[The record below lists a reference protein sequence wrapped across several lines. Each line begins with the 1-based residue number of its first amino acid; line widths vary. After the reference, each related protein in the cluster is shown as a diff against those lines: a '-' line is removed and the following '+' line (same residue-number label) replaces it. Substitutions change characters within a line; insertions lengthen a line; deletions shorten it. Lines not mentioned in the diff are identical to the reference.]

1 MKSKLL
7 GTITIILVALIGILG
22 WMLWKKQSDPDITTH
37 GTEYIQPAPTNMPAM
52 FSDGLALPDV
62 STDGKL
68 DETGAGIEK
77 TDVFYRDLNQD
88 KLTDKITRV
97 KHENGTSHFWYEYK
111 IELQRNNNTW
121 NNVTPNGF
129 RTTEGAECALQ
140 KLQFIFKP
148 SFKVIKISRPWKD
161 SWDTPTMATKTV
173 WELKNNVI
181 HQTKSEQVGQ
191 VCDVTELFFK
201 K

>member
-7 GTITIILVALIGILG
+7 SIITIILVALIGILG
-22 WMLWKKQSDPDITTH
+22 WMLWKKQSVSDITTY
-37 GTEYIQPAPTNMPAM
+37 GTEHIQPLSQYMPTA
-52 FSDGLALPDV
+52 FSDGLGTPDV
-62 STDGKL
+62 TTNGEL
-68 DETGAGIEK
+68 DETGAGIAQ
-77 TDVFYRDLNQD
+77 TDVFSRDLNRD
-88 KLTDKITRV
+88 KLPDKITRTR
-97 KHENGTSHFWYEYK
+97 HENGTSHFWYDYK
-111 IELQRNNNTW
+111 IELQRNNKTW
-121 NNVTPNGF
+121 NDITPNGF

-148 SFKVIKISRPWKD
+148 SFQVIKISRPWKN

-173 WELKNNVI
+173 WELKNDNI
-181 HQTKSEQVGQ
+181 QQTNSKQVGT